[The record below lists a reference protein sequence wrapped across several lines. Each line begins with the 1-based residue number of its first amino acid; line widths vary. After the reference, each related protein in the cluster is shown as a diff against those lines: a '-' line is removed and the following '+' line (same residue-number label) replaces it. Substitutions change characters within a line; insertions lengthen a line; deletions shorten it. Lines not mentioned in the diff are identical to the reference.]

1 MCKKLKKIIAE
12 ILRICLNLT
21 KLNTELTMRQPVI
34 FLRLFK
40 STERR
45 LEKPK
50 ENLVLTAENKSTN
63 KKRFLPIGRND
74 SIEKKLNKI

>member
-1 MCKKLKKIIAE
+1 
-12 ILRICLNLT
+12 
-21 KLNTELTMRQPVI
+21 MRQPVI
-34 FLRLFK
+34 

-63 KKRFLPIGRND
+63 KNRFLPIGRND
-74 SIEKKLNKI
+74 SKEKILNKF